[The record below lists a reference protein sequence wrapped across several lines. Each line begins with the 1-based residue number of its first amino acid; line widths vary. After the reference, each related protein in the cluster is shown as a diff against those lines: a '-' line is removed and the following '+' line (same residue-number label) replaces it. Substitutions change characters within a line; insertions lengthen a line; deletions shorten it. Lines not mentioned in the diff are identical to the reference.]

1 MSEGTATSTEGLVI
15 EIDRELCYGFG
26 DCVSTAPGVFEL
38 DAEEKAVVID
48 PNGAPRD
55 DLIEAASNCPVMA
68 ITIRDASTGEEVF
81 P

>member
-1 MSEGTATSTEGLVI
+1 VSIATTSEGLVI

-26 DCVSTAPGVFEL
+26 DCVSTAPDVFEL
-38 DAEEKAVVID
+38 DEDEKAVVID

-55 DLIEAASNCPVMA
+55 DLENAAMNCPVMA
-68 ITIRDASTGEEVF
+68 ITIREASTGEQVF